1 MLTVPEPT
9 FKSSLTDLIIELE
22 GLRNKNVSGTAKPW
36 VFFELKNLFHIVEAL
51 SSARIEGNHTTLADF
66 VDAQLSLNLQNE
78 ELVEITNIIQA
89 LDFIDKHIS
98 SHEIDKAFILELH
111 KIVVNE
117 LSPSKEGD
125 KRSGAYRNEPRTI
138 ANSQHILPQPSDI
151 DDLMNELIKFINDD
165 NEPKHDLLKVAI
177 AHHRFVWI
185 HPFGNGNG
193 RVVRLLTY
201 AMLCKQGFITTGL
214 TRLFNPAAVFSG
226 DRQKYYDMLE
236 EADKGADE
244 NILVWCEYVL
254 KGLKEEVK
262 KSQKLADAK
271 FVQESILAPTIDWAE
286 EKNVLNEL
294 EAKVLRRMA
303 KKDSIKAADIRD
315 LWPENRSHVVVSKFI
330 SKLRKQNFI
339 RSLKEGG
346 REYVLRFT
354 GNKLTR
360 GILEQM
366 EAQEMLPIRVDE
378 LAK

>member
-1 MLTVPEPT
+1 
-9 FKSSLTDLIIELE
+9 
-22 GLRNKNVSGTAKPW
+22 
-36 VFFELKNLFHIVEAL
+36 
-51 SSARIEGNHTTLADF
+51 
-66 VDAQLSLNLQNE
+66 
-78 ELVEITNIIQA
+78 
-89 LDFIDKHIS
+89 
-98 SHEIDKAFILELH
+98 
-111 KIVVNE
+111 
-117 LSPSKEGD
+117 
-125 KRSGAYRNEPRTI
+125 
-138 ANSQHILPQPSDI
+138 
-151 DDLMNELIKFINDD
+151 
-165 NEPKHDLLKVAI
+165 
-177 AHHRFVWI
+177 
-185 HPFGNGNG
+185 
-193 RVVRLLTY
+193 
-201 AMLCKQGFITTGL
+201 
-214 TRLFNPAAVFSG
+214 
-226 DRQKYYDMLE
+226 MLE
-236 EADKGADE
+236 EADKGANE

-339 RSLKEGG
+339 RPLKEGG

-366 EAQEMLPIRVDE
+366 EAQDMLPIRVDE